1 MNILVVTR
9 DRVTYLILREFLEEK
24 GDQVFDSK
32 TLTAKEIEKMVKS
45 ENIEL
50 LLIDLFL
57 KEEEHNYEEDSTF
70 TSVKFA
76 NNILKT
82 DKNIKV
88 AFMTNEVNLNN
99 SIFHNKFKDIDQNW
113 LLIHKSDISFLKDR
127 DCFYNQ
133 ILQLAPSATPN
144 IKYA

>member
-9 DRVTYLILREFLEEK
+9 DRVTLFILKEFLEEK
-24 GDQVFDSK
+24 GDNVFDIK
-32 TLTAKEIEKMVKS
+32 TLTAKEIEKLVKT

-57 KEEEHNYEEDSTF
+57 KEEEHKYPKDSDF
-70 TSVKFA
+70 TSVKFV
-76 NNILKT
+76 NKVLKT
-82 DKNIKV
+82 DDDIKV
-88 AFMTNEVNLNN
+88 AFMTNELNINN

-113 LLIHKSDISFLKDR
+113 LLIHKSDINFIKDR

-133 ILQLAPSATPN
+133 LLLLTPSIPN